1 MSRYCMRLLSL
12 FFVVTLVVFASNDIT
27 QTANSEQNTTNQTS
41 NQDLNANIESIG
53 SSAEYIQELIA
64 QKENISKELNENSV
78 WYKVYSNYNTYR
90 DLMTKQDILNN
101 EISSLLNKKQTLS
114 VQAQLEELGKEKDT
128 IKEKIQLLS
137 SEYKDDP
144 FRKLLMPPQI
154 EEAPSVG
161 NPFAILSGVSYK
173 KKLDSDRLEYKSKY
187 QSLENIIINLEKK
200 QDILEEL
207 IKLSTPENAAAYQEE
222 LESTTLQIQTFLPVL
237 DIFKTTYDVYEKK
250 LEEVKLPVN
259 SAIKKELEKL
269 ISIGGVVLFLL
280 VLIIGL
286 KYLVKRYMSDTERFY
301 TINKALNITF
311 IVLLL
316 FTMLSAYIE
325 NVSYF
330 VTVVGF
336 ASAGIAIAMKDWF
349 MSLLGWFVIIF
360 GGAIRV
366 GDRVKFIKNGA
377 VYVGDIVDISLLRM
391 TLHED
396 ITLTTLMSNRRS
408 GRIIFIPNN
417 YVFTDM
423 IANYSHDGLSTV
435 WDGIDFLVTF
445 DSNYK
450 KAAELSKQIAIKYS
464 KGYTD
469 ITKKRLNKIRSHYSM
484 KSINVEPRIFTFIEP
499 YGVKIS
505 VWYHTN
511 SFATLTLRST
521 ISSEIL
527 RLIEENDDIF
537 IAYPTQSVYVD
548 KHSPQLASHEPF
560 SPAHMEQKEAK
571 S

>member
-1 MSRYCMRLLSL
+1 
-12 FFVVTLVVFASNDIT
+12 
-27 QTANSEQNTTNQTS
+27 
-41 NQDLNANIESIG
+41 
-53 SSAEYIQELIA
+53 
-64 QKENISKELNENSV
+64 
-78 WYKVYSNYNTYR
+78 
-90 DLMTKQDILNN
+90 
-101 EISSLLNKKQTLS
+101 
-114 VQAQLEELGKEKDT
+114 
-128 IKEKIQLLS
+128 
-137 SEYKDDP
+137 
-144 FRKLLMPPQI
+144 
-154 EEAPSVG
+154 
-161 NPFAILSGVSYK
+161 
-173 KKLDSDRLEYKSKY
+173 
-187 QSLENIIINLEKK
+187 
-200 QDILEEL
+200 
-207 IKLSTPENAAAYQEE
+207 
-222 LESTTLQIQTFLPVL
+222 
-237 DIFKTTYDVYEKK
+237 
-250 LEEVKLPVN
+250 
-259 SAIKKELEKL
+259 
-269 ISIGGVVLFLL
+269 
-280 VLIIGL
+280 
-286 KYLVKRYMSDTERFY
+286 MSDTERFY

-408 GRIIFIPNN
+408 GRIVFIPNN

-450 KAAELSKQIAIKYS
+450 KAAELSKQIATKYS

-560 SPAHMEQKEAK
+560 DPAHTEQKEVK